1 MLYTLVALADCSTRI
16 LLQARNIIIA
26 TSRRY
31 GVYSLFTFVTPYMSS
46 YNQQNVCCTGL
57 LSGLATHATLES
69 VVFKTQRFSL
79 MSSIQ
84 HTSVRYYDDQDCER
98 GHADIKSVATWRDQS
113 SPMMLSTRVLH

>member
-31 GVYSLFTFVTPYMSS
+31 GVYSHFTFVTPYMSS
-46 YNQQNVCCTGL
+46 YNQRNVCCTGL
-57 LSGLATHATLES
+57 LSWLATHATLEF
-69 VVFKTQRFSL
+69 VVYKPQRFSL

-84 HTSVRYYDDQDCER
+84 HTSVRCYDDQDCER
-98 GHADIKSVATWRDQS
+98 GHADIKFVATWRYQS
-113 SPMMLSTRVLH
+113 SPTMLSARVLH